1 MKPLLLVDGYNVI
14 GAWDVPRAEHLSIDE
29 ARERLVHLI
38 ADYAGYSGEEVIVV
52 FDGHYTDRTIRSH
65 SNVHGVEVIFTKHA
79 ESADNYIEAVCAAAP
94 KWRHVR
100 VATSDSVEQ
109 TVALGRGAVRLSSR
123 EFLMQLTQT
132 RASGRVRM
140 KEEKVSRGDIF
151 SRLPPHQRE
160 IFDRMRRGLDE
171 EDEKPKKA
179 AKQNAPKARAPVA
192 AKPKMAATAQQNK
205 PSPLAAKAAAPNGR
219 ARQADEVTRR
229 NGKTSRRRQ
238 G

>member
-29 ARERLVHLI
+29 ARERLVHLV

-52 FDGHYTDRTIRSH
+52 FDGHYTDRTMRSH
-65 SNVHGVEVIFTKHA
+65 STVHGVEVVFTKHA

-123 EFLMQLTQT
+123 EFLVQLTQT
-132 RASGRVRM
+132 RQTGRVRM

-160 IFDRMRRGLDE
+160 IFERMRRGLDE
-171 EDEKPKKA
+171 EEEKEKKA
-179 AKQNAPKARAPVA
+179 AAKAKAQPQ
-192 AKPKMAATAQQNK
+192 AKG
-205 PSPLAAKAAAPNGR
+205 AKAAPQKAPNPPSR
-219 ARQADEVTRR
+219 T
-229 NGKTSRRRQ
+229 GKAARRRRD